1 MSVAVAFR
9 PPGVTCRRSETKN
22 ERPDGFRFPVPP
34 PHPTPTPVAWGAVV
48 VSFFFYA
55 VVVRAEDSTTTTSTT
70 TTSTTTTAT
79 TTTAGGS
86 VVALATGKTRSY
98 WPMADRFRSFFF
110 LLSFRCRIGRKK
122 KNSVKSVSHGDR
134 WRGRRA
140 GRGNHRR
147 ESIGNKNTTIE
158 ASRQKNNPV
167 PDAVPTRNENPVRQ
181 N

>member
-98 WPMADRFRSFFF
+98 WPMADRFRSFIFF
-110 LLSFRCRIGRKK
+110 AFI
-122 KNSVKSVSHGDR
+122 SVSDR
-134 WRGRRA
+134 AEKEKLGKIRFPRRPVAGSTRGSWKSSP
-140 GRGNHRR
+140 R
-147 ESIGNKNTTIE
+147 EY
-158 ASRQKNNPV
+158 RQ
-167 PDAVPTRNENPVRQ
+167 
-181 N
+181 